1 MNFRKKFQMP
11 HVGFQIAPLLDI
23 LLTLLIFFMVTS
35 VTATRE
41 TKMNLT
47 VPTSETRGE
56 ATRNVGEVI
65 INVDEAGHVFIRNAE
80 LTLSRLETL
89 LAQVAKEYRDQ
100 PVIIRAAAKTRHE
113 NVIAVLDVC
122 RKVDIWN
129 VAFATIPV
137 PARSAPGDK

>member
-1 MNFRKKFQMP
+1 MNFRKNFQAP

-41 TKMNLT
+41 TKMDLT
-47 VPTSETRGE
+47 VPTSDTSVA

-65 INVDEAGHVFIRNAE
+65 INIDAEGHVFIRNAE
-80 LTLSRLETL
+80 MSLPRLETL

-113 NVIAVLDVC
+113 NVISVLDVC

-129 VAFATIPV
+129 ISFATL
-137 PARSAPGDK
+137 PGKGAE

>member
-1 MNFRKKFQMP
+1 MNFRKKFQAP

-41 TKMNLT
+41 TKMDLT
-47 VPTSETRGE
+47 VPTSDTSVA

-65 INVDEAGHVFIRNAE
+65 INIDAEGHVFIRNAE
-80 LTLSRLETL
+80 MSLPRLETL

-113 NVIAVLDVC
+113 NVISVLDVC

-129 VAFATIPV
+129 ISFATL
-137 PARSAPGDK
+137 PGKGAE